1 MKPGDTW
8 AKTQTKLLAGYKKKN
23 EAQLQEDLLRLK
35 RIEQAGKSGQSPI
48 PNMYNLG
55 GAPQQQQPAY
65 VPPSGVII
73 KSRK

>member
-1 MKPGDTW
+1 MV
-8 AKTQTKLLAGYKKKN
+8 ARYKKKN
-23 EAQLQEDLLRLK
+23 DEEIQADAVRLK
-35 RIEQAGKSGQSPI
+35 RIQEAEKLGRTPI